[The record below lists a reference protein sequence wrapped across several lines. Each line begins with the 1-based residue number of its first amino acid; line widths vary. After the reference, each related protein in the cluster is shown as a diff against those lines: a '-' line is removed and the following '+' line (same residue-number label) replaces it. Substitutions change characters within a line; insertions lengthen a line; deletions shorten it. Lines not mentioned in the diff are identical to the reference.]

1 MLQNLR
7 MGFRKKRSSVFLLPI
22 PKELAEQGKAQT
34 LPFVFIGFLFQ
45 CKRLV
50 PNKTATSGK
59 APHEAFLPGFGAE
72 LKLVGL
78 QYFHRFQSIAAQT
91 KRQKFQLR
99 CALYPRPEG
108 RGFTARWV
116 KNQLVSFLILD
127 SSSAISLSKNSCAVI
142 PFGTSGINPGPS
154 RVFSI
159 QRIALSAPVL
169 HIST

>member
-1 MLQNLR
+1 MRSDIIPVHL
-7 MGFRKKRSSVFLLPI
+7 KKTICVEWSKVKS
-22 PKELAEQGKAQT
+22 
-34 LPFVFIGFLFQ
+34 
-45 CKRLV
+45 LV
-50 PNKTATSGK
+50 WSYYFC
-59 APHEAFLPGFGAE
+59 EAFLPGFGAE

-108 RGFTARWV
+108 RGFTARLV